1 MKDPFTKAQY
11 LPIPELSPYV
21 GHDRYERPKETFKH
35 VARKLASI
43 TDSDRRYRYADL
55 ACANGE
61 LLYFLR
67 TQFPDWQFEGYD
79 ITPEFIAAG
88 QAFPGLSGVE
98 LQVQDLYAIEDE
110 FDIVSVINLMTA
122 IGDPEETLLHLLS
135 LVKGVMLESSV
146 WLN

>member
-1 MKDPFTKAQY
+1 MIPFAFSTFATVV
-11 LPIPELSPYV
+11 LATRCPRSFSSPWI
-21 GHDRYERPKETFKH
+21 RP
-35 VARKLASI
+35 
-43 TDSDRRYRYADL
+43 RRYRYADL

-79 ITPEFIAAG
+79 ITPEFIATG
-88 QAFPGLSGVE
+88 KAFSGLSGVE
-98 LQVQDLYAIEDE
+98 LHVQDLYAIDDE

-135 LVKGVMLESSV
+135 LVKVG
-146 WLN
+146 